1 MPRPS
6 LVLLAFLSVY
16 AACSGGSS
24 APTPSAS
31 TDASLAN
38 LLLSSGALT
47 PAFAPEVFDYT
58 VVVAPAV
65 VEFAVTPI
73 PANEDA
79 SVAVNGVTLL
89 PSTSALQTL
98 TYGANEVTVVV
109 TAPNGIQQRTYTLA
123 VTRATIPELASL
135 EITAGT
141 LDPAFTPLTTG
152 YSVAVAFLQPSIVVR
167 PTAANAEAT
176 ITVQGTPVASGEP
189 SAPIALGEGVT
200 AVIVRVN
207 GLAGAFRDY
216 VLTVTR
222 ASAAQFAQQAY
233 VKASNTGGNDEFGY
247 AIAVDGDVMAVGAYR
262 EDSSATGVGGNQGDN
277 GAANSGAV
285 YVFRRANGVW
295 AQEAYVKASNSALGD
310 FFGFSVAIAGDTLA
324 VGAYLEDSAATGIG
338 GNELDNSA
346 PDSGAVYVFQRIG
359 GVWGQQAYVKASNT
373 DEGDGFGVSVALAND
388 TLVVGAYLEDSAAT
402 GIGGDQQDDSAEDS
416 GAAYVFTRAGGQ
428 WGQTAYVKASNT
440 GEADQFGLRV
450 ALSGERF
457 AASAMFEDSAA
468 TGVDGDQLSEAATN
482 SGAVYLFAGSG
493 SAWAQEAYV
502 KAANTGAGDQFG
514 IGIALAAETLAVG
527 ANQEDSGATGIDGDG
542 FDDSAA
548 NSGAVYVF
556 STARGFWSQQA
567 YVKASNTGIGDMFG
581 IRVALAGDVLAVGA
595 SNEDSI
601 ATGVNGDQ
609 GDNGAANSGAA
620 YVFVRNAT
628 MWTQAAYV
636 KASNTGAGD
645 LFGLR
650 LALAGSTLVVGAPD
664 EDSAATGIGGNQG
677 SNGATNSGAVYVLR

>member
-38 LLLSSGALT
+38 LLLSSGTLT

-123 VTRATIPELASL
+123 VTRATIPELANL

-141 LDPAFTPLTTG
+141 LDPAFNPLTTG

-440 GEADQFGLRV
+440 GETDQFGLRV